1 MESKRQK
8 QLASDIQRIIGKA
21 FQQDLREHLKGAFVT
36 VSNVSVTPDLLIAR
50 VNVSVLQ
57 KEKEKEVVES
67 LQQNSNIARVV
78 AFATDANPSRV
89 FSSRVLSARFY
100 AKIPNEA
107 VACVVEEYRRHC
119 RRVALYLG

>member
-67 LQQNSNIARVV
+67 LQQNSNIARGVV
-78 AFATDANPSRV
+78 GHQLQNKVRRIPEIEFYLDQSLEKV
-89 FSSRVLSARFY
+89 FEIEQLLKESKQES
-100 AKIPNEA
+100 K
-107 VACVVEEYRRHC
+107 EEE
-119 RRVALYLG
+119 